1 MPSLHIPAD
10 PTTQNHAEALAKV
23 VFAARRWTLLTNLG
37 GIVEAEDR
45 DDASD
50 AYQEA
55 IDAADE
61 AGKLCS
67 VCGPS
72 FREV

>member
-23 VFAARRWTLLTNLG
+23 VFAARRWTLLTFG
-37 GIVEAEDR
+37 GTVEEEVREDAW
-45 DDASD
+45 DD
-50 AYQEA
+50 YMNA

>member
-1 MPSLHIPAD
+1 MLEADSD
-10 PTTQNHAEALAKV
+10 PTIQNHAEALAKV
-23 VFAARRWTLLTNLG
+23 VFAAQRWEALNQLAGT
-37 GIVEAEDR
+37 VEAEDR
-45 DDASD
+45 DDAWD
-50 AYQEA
+50 DYLNA

>member
-10 PTTQNHAEALAKV
+10 PTTQDHAEALAKV
-23 VFAARRWTLLTNLG
+23 VFAARRWEALNQLAGT
-37 GIVEAEDR
+37 VEAEDR
-45 DDASD
+45 DDAWD
-50 AYQEA
+50 DYMNA

-72 FREV
+72 FREA